1 MKKQF
6 YLKLLQGEK
15 HMKGLF
21 IWCLIVC
28 IFLTASCAKKKRVG
42 ERTDSS
48 SEVSQSTKLVDN
60 FLGTSETT
68 CKESDS
74 YSGTSLKS
82 IADDVPGQVSP
93 HVICMNTIKLA
104 SQRLNLAYK
113 GEYDLSSLVN
123 SDQFSTL
130 IKDYEAYALEDGSVI
145 GYFRYSSS
153 QNVESSDQGDIVTGD
168 GISFVESFVKTESI
182 NMNTEWYM
190 ENMKNWSF
198 FIISNY
204 KQELIACYMESF
216 MGSVE

>member
-1 MKKQF
+1 MGGYMSKIKNRIRMKA
-6 YLKLLQGEK
+6 
-15 HMKGLF
+15 LF
-21 IWCLIVC
+21 VWWLIVC
-28 IFLTASCAKKKRVG
+28 FILTASCAKQKRVG
-42 ERTDSS
+42 EQTDSL
-48 SEVSQSTKLVDN
+48 SEVSQSTKLIDNQIETVDS
-60 FLGTSETT
+60 F
-68 CKESDS
+68 
-74 YSGTSLKS
+74 SGTSIES
-82 IADDVPGQVSP
+82 NGDVPGQVSP

-104 SQRLNLAYK
+104 NQRLNLAYK

-168 GISFVESFVKTESI
+168 GISLVELFVKTEST
-182 NMNTEWYM
+182 NMNKEWYM
-190 ENMKNWSF
+190 ENMKDWSF

>member
-1 MKKQF
+1 MKFEIDTLVFIILAGQIV
-6 YLKLLQGEK
+6 QGRIIECRK
-15 HMKGLF
+15 
-21 IWCLIVC
+21 
-28 IFLTASCAKKKRVG
+28 G
-42 ERTDSS
+42 ERYIEDRNRDPQYQEY
-48 SEVSQSTKLVDN
+48 EVYRISKNDKIRNDYRNIHPSH
-60 FLGTSETT
+60 S
-68 CKESDS
+68 
-74 YSGTSLKS
+74 
-82 IADDVPGQVSP
+82 
-93 HVICMNTIKLA
+93 
-104 SQRLNLAYK
+104 YK

-168 GISFVESFVKTESI
+168 GISLVELFVKTEST
-182 NMNTEWYM
+182 NMNKEWYM
-190 ENMKNWSF
+190 ENMKDWSF

>member
-1 MKKQF
+1 MK
-6 YLKLLQGEK
+6 E
-15 HMKGLF
+15 LF
-21 IWCLIVC
+21 IWWLIVC

-42 ERTDSS
+42 EQTDSS
-48 SEVSQSTKLVDN
+48 SEVSQSTELVDN
-60 FLGTSETT
+60 HIENSETT
-68 CKESDS
+68 RKESDS
-74 YSGTSLKS
+74 YSGTNLKS

-104 SQRLNLAYK
+104 NQRLNLAYK

-153 QNVESSDQGDIVTGD
+153 QNVEATDQGDIVTGD

-198 FIISNY
+198 FIISNS
-204 KQELIACYMESF
+204 KQDLIACYMESF

>member
-1 MKKQF
+1 MK
-6 YLKLLQGEK
+6 E
-15 HMKGLF
+15 LF
-21 IWCLIVC
+21 IWWLIVC

-42 ERTDSS
+42 EQTDSS
-48 SEVSQSTKLVDN
+48 SDVSQSTELVDN
-60 FLGTSETT
+60 HIENSETT
-68 CKESDS
+68 RKKSDS

-82 IADDVPGQVSP
+82 VADDVPGQVSP

-104 SQRLNLAYK
+104 NQRLNLAYK

-190 ENMKNWSF
+190 ENMKDWSF

>member
-1 MKKQF
+1 MK
-6 YLKLLQGEK
+6 E
-15 HMKGLF
+15 LF
-21 IWCLIVC
+21 IWWLIVC

-42 ERTDSS
+42 EQTDSS
-48 SEVSQSTKLVDN
+48 SDVSQSTELVDN
-60 FLGTSETT
+60 HIENSETT
-68 CKESDS
+68 RKESDS

-104 SQRLNLAYK
+104 NQRLNLAYK

-130 IKDYEAYALEDGSVI
+130 IKDYEACALEDGSVI

-198 FIISNY
+198 FIISNS
-204 KQELIACYMESF
+204 KQDLIACYMESF

>member
-1 MKKQF
+1 MK
-6 YLKLLQGEK
+6 E
-15 HMKGLF
+15 LF
-21 IWCLIVC
+21 IWWLIVC

-42 ERTDSS
+42 EQTDSS
-48 SEVSQSTKLVDN
+48 SEVSQSTELVDN
-60 FLGTSETT
+60 HIENSETT
-68 CKESDS
+68 RKESDS

-104 SQRLNLAYK
+104 NQRLNLAYK

-168 GISFVESFVKTESI
+168 GISFVESFVKTEST
-182 NMNTEWYM
+182 NMNKEWYM
-190 ENMKNWSF
+190 ENMKDWSF

>member
-1 MKKQF
+1 MK
-6 YLKLLQGEK
+6 E
-15 HMKGLF
+15 LF
-21 IWCLIVC
+21 IWWLIVC

-42 ERTDSS
+42 EQTDSS
-48 SEVSQSTKLVDN
+48 SDVSQSTKLVDN
-60 FLGTSETT
+60 HIENSETT
-68 CKESDS
+68 RKESDS

-104 SQRLNLAYK
+104 NQRLNLAYK

-153 QNVESSDQGDIVTGD
+153 QKVESSDQGDIVTGD

-190 ENMKNWSF
+190 ENMKDWSF

>member
-1 MKKQF
+1 MK
-6 YLKLLQGEK
+6 E
-15 HMKGLF
+15 LF
-21 IWCLIVC
+21 IWWLIVC

-42 ERTDSS
+42 EQTDSS
-48 SEVSQSTKLVDN
+48 SEVSQSTELVDN
-60 FLGTSETT
+60 HIENSETT
-68 CKESDS
+68 RKESDS

-104 SQRLNLAYK
+104 NQRLNLAYK

-198 FIISNY
+198 FILSNY